1 MLVKGNR
8 IRLVPNPPYFGT
20 QAELFR
26 KSDEV
31 LAFGAIAYDHEV
43 RLRIVTEQQLE
54 SPEQYID
61 SFP

>member
-1 MLVKGNR
+1 
-8 IRLVPNPPYFGT
+8 LVPNPPYFGA

-31 LAFGAIAYDHEV
+31 LAFWAIAYDHEV

-54 SPEQYID
+54 SPEQHID